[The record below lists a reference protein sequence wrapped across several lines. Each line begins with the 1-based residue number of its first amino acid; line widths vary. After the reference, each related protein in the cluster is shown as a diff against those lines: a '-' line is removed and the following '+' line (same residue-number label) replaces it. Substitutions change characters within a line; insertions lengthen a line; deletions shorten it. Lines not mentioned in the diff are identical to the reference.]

1 MKILIAEDDPVSAT
15 LLRTLLTQ
23 WDYDVVITENGDE
36 ALSALAASDGPSLA
50 ILDSASPTIFGSLG
64 GWMGARVGLMTG
76 FFASMVGTAFGF
88 YVARRFVRDY
98 LE

>member
-1 MKILIAEDDPVSAT
+1 MNTKILSMLGA
-15 LLRTLLTQ
+15 
-23 WDYDVVITENGDE
+23 
-36 ALSALAASDGPSLA
+36 
-50 ILDSASPTIFGSLG
+50 TIFGSLG

>member
-1 MKILIAEDDPVSAT
+1 MNKLLAMLGAT
-15 LLRTLLTQ
+15 L
-23 WDYDVVITENGDE
+23 
-36 ALSALAASDGPSLA
+36 
-50 ILDSASPTIFGSLG
+50 FGALG

-88 YVARRFVRDY
+88 YVGRRFVRDY

>member
-1 MKILIAEDDPVSAT
+1 MLGAT
-15 LLRTLLTQ
+15 L
-23 WDYDVVITENGDE
+23 
-36 ALSALAASDGPSLA
+36 
-50 ILDSASPTIFGSLG
+50 FGALG